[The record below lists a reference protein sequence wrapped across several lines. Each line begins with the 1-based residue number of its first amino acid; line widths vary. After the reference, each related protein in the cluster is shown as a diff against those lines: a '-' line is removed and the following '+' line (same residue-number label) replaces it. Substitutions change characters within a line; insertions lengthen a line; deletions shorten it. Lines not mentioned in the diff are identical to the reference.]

1 MEEYLK
7 LPPSELDALI
17 KQLLLVQQKD
27 RLFRETAESFLRWY
41 GIVYIDLLKDV
52 GDDHFKPPQWIDWSG
67 LKYGDAR
74 LHGYLN
80 SGDCGLFALCV
91 GEVLKRAGF
100 PVEYWDNGRH
110 VYFGIGDNC
119 YDSLIYLT
127 GKRNVE
133 HGDMFGGFEDTVLE
147 PIDPLDIP
155 KRCGL
160 NTSDL
165 EFMETFLK
173 EYSK

>member
-41 GIVYIDLLKDV
+41 GIVYTDLLKDV
-52 GDDHFKPPQWIDWSG
+52 GDDHFKPPQWINWAQ
-67 LKYGDAR
+67 LKHSDAR

-133 HGDMFGGFEDTVLE
+133 HGDMFGGGDEDS
-147 PIDPLDIP
+147 PKIIDRLWVPDRG
-155 KRCGL
+155 KM
-160 NTSDL
+160 TTEDL